1 MGVFRLFRTF
11 LNKYPRF
18 FKAIS
23 KEDRTHYC
31 DTFLID
37 GNATFYPVCREVYL
51 GEVGGKKRLLSEKL
65 PPPSQLEPVAFRRI
79 CEHLVHLTRI
89 ANPKRILYIAIDGV
103 AGLSKQSQQRKRRF
117 QNITEHTEDEFDFK
131 NITAGTKWMERL
143 CTYMYNYIEELRKTD
158 VYFSRL
164 EIIFSDV
171 NVPGEGEHKMIRW
184 MDLDNKSKSYTI
196 YSPDADLILL
206 CMGLNKKHLYVLR
219 ENQYDDIKADYLIVL
234 IDKLKHF
241 ILEDIKWVAVE
252 YDYNEDRMV
261 KDYIFFLMLIGNDF
275 LPSVPSVD
283 TRAIDKIQHAYVT
296 TAVNVGYLISEK
308 NTINLP
314 ALTGFMHALAKIEP
328 ELLAAKLNTRVVQPD
343 SVLVNNTKRL
353 EAAIRVDM
361 DGYRKDYYHR
371 NFEGVSIN
379 KVCEEYVR
387 GMYFIIQYYLNTI
400 PTFDWYY
407 PYHYAPL
414 FTDLSTYLDEHP
426 NLKISFNYRGPLS
439 LVESLA
445 SILHPKSFY
454 LLPKKVEEFLTLR
467 KEIDPDFSEVFIVDL
482 EGKMNDYE
490 GVPLISTV
498 DYDKIK
504 MLLRPFRVGNTPGQ
518 PVVWKGKYVDK
529 PKFGVLKPVTD
540 KAFVQRK
547 PVYKKEQISSSPKE
561 PKEPKEPEDEGIT
574 VIF

>member
-18 FKAIS
+18 FKAIT
-23 KEDRTHYC
+23 KDDRTHYC

-51 GEVGGKKRLLSEKL
+51 GEINGKKRLIQEEERL
-65 PPPSQLEPVAFRRI
+65 PLAQLEKIAFERI
-79 CEHLVHLTRI
+79 CQNLVHLTRI

-117 QNITEHTEDEFDFK
+117 QNITEHVEDEFDFK

-143 CTYMYNYIEELRKTD
+143 CIYIYNYIENLRKTD

-164 EIIFSDV
+164 EIIYSDA

-252 YDYNEDRMV
+252 YDYDEDRMV

-283 TRAIDKIQHAYVT
+283 TRVIDKIQNVYVS
-296 TAVNVGYLISEK
+296 TAVEVGYLISEK
-308 NTINLP
+308 NTINLK
-314 ALTGFMHALAKIEP
+314 ALTGFMHSLANIESD
-328 ELLAAKLNTRVVQPD
+328 LLAAKIHTRVVQQD

-353 EAAIRVDM
+353 EAAVRVDM

-371 NFEGVSIN
+371 NFEGVPVH

-387 GMYFIIQYYLNTI
+387 GMYFVIQYYLNSI

-414 FTDLSTYLDEHP
+414 FTDIAEYLDANP

-467 KEIDPDFSEVFIVDL
+467 KEIDPDFSEVFIVDI

-504 MLLRPFRVGNTPGQ
+504 NLLKPFRVGNTPGQ
-518 PVVWKGKYVDK
+518 PVVWRGKYIDK
-529 PKFGVLKPVTD
+529 PKFGGFDQKRQPTEGYVPKKKPQTTFMQE
-540 KAFVQRK
+540 KK
-547 PVYKKEQISSSPKE
+547 KKEE
-561 PKEPKEPEDEGIT
+561 DDEGIT
-574 VIF
+574 VVL

>member
-37 GNATFYPVCREVYL
+37 GNATFYPICREVYL
-51 GEVGGKKRLLSEKL
+51 GEVGGKKRLLGEKL
-65 PPPSQLEPVAFRRI
+65 PPPAQLEQVAFQRI

-89 ANPKRILYIAIDGV
+89 ANPKRILYLAIDGV

-117 QNITEHTEDEFDFK
+117 QNITEHKEEEFDFK

-143 CTYMYNYIEELRKTD
+143 CEYIYNYIENLRKTD

-164 EIIFSDV
+164 EIIYSDAS
-171 NVPGEGEHKMIRW
+171 VPGEGEHKMIRW
-184 MDLDNKSKSYTI
+184 MDFDNKSKSYTI

-219 ENQYDDIKADYLIVL
+219 ENQYDDIKGDYLIVL

-241 ILEDIKWVAVE
+241 VLEDIRWMSVE
-252 YDYNEDRMV
+252 YDYDENRMV
-261 KDYIFFLMLIGNDF
+261 KDYIFFLILIGNDF

-296 TAVNVGYLISEK
+296 TAVDVGYLLSEK

-314 ALTGFMHALAKIEP
+314 ALKGFMQALAKIEP
-328 ELLAAKLNTRVVQPD
+328 DLLAAKLNTRVVQPD

-361 DGYRKDYYHR
+361 DGYRKDYYSR
-371 NFEGVSIN
+371 NFEGVSVS

-400 PTFDWYY
+400 PTYDWYY

-414 FTDLSTYLDEHP
+414 FTDLAEYLDINP

-467 KEIDPDFSEVFIVDL
+467 KEIDPDFSEVFIIDL
-482 EGKMNDYE
+482 EGKQNDYE

-504 MLLRPFRVGNTPGQ
+504 MLLKPFRVGNAPGQ
-518 PVVWKGKYVDK
+518 PTLWKGKYIDRPMFSNV
-529 PKFGVLKPVTD
+529 KPVEPR
-540 KAFVQRK
+540 KAQEGRFIRK
-547 PVYKKEQISSSPKE
+547 RQETAATPVKT
-561 PKEPKEPEDEGIT
+561 EDEGIT
-574 VIF
+574 IIL